1 MKAMKVFSILIFI
14 SLICFVNGVCEV
26 NPPKPLFPVPTPQQL
41 RWHQL
46 EMGMFCHFGINT
58 FHNEEWTDGSKP
70 PETFHPTDFNPLNW
84 AEVAK
89 EVGMGYLIFTVKHHD
104 GFVLYPTQ
112 HTDYCVRNSPW
123 KEGKGD
129 AVKEVSEACRKV
141 GIKFGFYLSP
151 WDRHDPRYSDNKA
164 YDEYFKSLLK
174 ELLTNYGEVFE
185 VWFDGAGT
193 EGHVYDWEGYY
204 KLIKELQPDALIAI
218 CGPDIRWVGNEDGL
232 APDSVWY
239 VQEREGKKV
248 WWPPEC
254 DVPIRKGQWFFHT
267 DGEKRLLSLNSLLN
281 IYYRSVGRG
290 AVLLLN
296 VSPDRSGHLP
306 KPDVERLL
314 EWRKVLNE
322 TFRNNV
328 AVSAK
333 WFASNVRG
341 SCSEFGPGNC
351 KEENDG
357 KFWATDDG
365 TNTGYIS
372 LVFEKPVIFDRVVIK
387 EHIELGQRI
396 AKHSVWVR
404 KGRGW
409 EKVIESTTIGY
420 KRIHLLPETKTKEVK
435 IQVDESLDVPVIDFV
450 GLYLASPKDLK
461 ISK

>member
-1 MKAMKVFSILIFI
+1 MKVFSILISFFLN
-14 SLICFVNGVCEV
+14 LICSVNGVCEV
-26 NPPKPLFPVPTPQQL
+26 NPPKPLFPVPTSQQL

-70 PETFHPTDFNPLNW
+70 PETFNPTDFNPLNW

-123 KEGKGD
+123 KDGKGD
-129 AVKEVSEACRKV
+129 AVKEVSEACKKV
-141 GIKFGFYLSP
+141 GVKFGFYLSP

-239 VQEREGKKV
+239 VQERDGKKV

-267 DGEKRLLSLNSLLN
+267 DGDKRLLSLNSLLN

-322 TFRNNV
+322 TFRNNI

-333 WFASNVRG
+333 WSASNVRG
-341 SCSEFGPGNC
+341 NCSEFGPENC

-387 EHIELGQRI
+387 EHIELGQRV
-396 AKHSVWVR
+396 AKHSVWVK
-404 KGRGW
+404 KGRDW

-420 KRIHLLPETKTKEVK
+420 KRIHLLPETKTKEVR
-435 IQVDESLDVPVIDFV
+435 IQIDESLDTPVIDFV
-450 GLYLASPKDLK
+450 GLYLSSPKDLK